1 MPVAKLL
8 SVLNIRFGFFKKF
21 CTFLT
26 LAEMKLKKLSR
37 FLKIDKLNRL
47 VMLAPAVEI
56 VGEVIRVWGQR
67 NSGLE
72 FISRQ
77 ILRKVTFS
85 CYQGIESYFLFF
97 LILISLQHNAVD
109 LRYFKL

>member
-1 MPVAKLL
+1 
-8 SVLNIRFGFFKKF
+8 
-21 CTFLT
+21 
-26 LAEMKLKKLSR
+26 MKLKKLSR

-77 ILRKVTFS
+77 ILRKVTSFS

-97 LILISLQHNAVD
+97 LILISLQPNAVD